1 MLKKIKQLTKETA
14 VYGISTIV
22 GRFINF
28 LLVPLYT
35 NVFVNSDFGQY
46 TLIYAYLSFFNV
58 VFIFGMDAAFLKYS
72 SLAEK
77 EKKKD
82 VFSTAFNFV
91 LLTTT
96 ILCGVLFIFR
106 DNLQSAAQIP
116 LSLTAIVNYVIL
128 ILFFDTLALI
138 PFANLRLE
146 NKASKFA
153 FIKLGNIILNL
164 SLNILL
170 ILKLKMGIEAIF
182 ISNLAASVFSFIVL
196 IPDVSKRFNFT
207 LSNKYL
213 KSMLKFAL
221 PYLPGSLA
229 AMMVQIIDVPIVR
242 ALTNE
247 STLGTY
253 RANYKLGILMML
265 FVSMFNY
272 AWQPFFLNNAK
283 EKNAKELFS
292 KVLTLFMITC
302 SLIWVALSFF
312 IDDFASLKI
321 YHNKSII
328 GHDYLSGVYIVPV
341 ILLAYL
347 FYGMYVNFTAGIYI
361 KEKTKYFPIVT
372 GAGAAINV
380 VINFLLIPRLGILGA
395 ALATLA
401 SYVVMSLSLFIFAQ
415 KHYKINYEYQ
425 KVFSILFLLILSI
438 IIYYYL
444 YFSGNLTLQWKIF
457 VVAGFVFFF
466 FALRIININE
476 IQKTFNFLIRRKN
489 GNKY

>member
-58 VFIFGMDAAFLKYS
+58 VFIYGMDAAFLKYS
-72 SLAEK
+72 SIAEK
-77 EKKKD
+77 EKKKN
-82 VFSTAFNFV
+82 VFSSAFNFV
-91 LLTTT
+91 FLTTT
-96 ILCGVLFIFR
+96 ILCLLFFIFKY
-106 DNLQSAAQIP
+106 DLQSAAKIP
-116 LSLTAIVNYVIL
+116 FELSDIINYVIL
-128 ILFFDTLALI
+128 ILFFDTITLI

-153 FIKLGNIILNL
+153 FIKLGNILINL
-164 SLNILL
+164 GLNIVL
-170 ILKLKMGIEAIF
+170 ILRLKMGIESIF
-182 ISNLAASVFSFIVL
+182 ISNFVASVFSFVML
-196 IPDVSKRFNFT
+196 IPEIIKRFEFSVSKE
-207 LSNKYL
+207 SL

-283 EKNAKELFS
+283 EQNAKELFA
-292 KVLTLFMITC
+292 KVLTLFMIVC
-302 SLIWVALSFF
+302 SLIWVVLSFF
-312 IDDFASLKI
+312 IDDFASFKI

-328 GHDYLSGVYIVPV
+328 GQGYLSGVYIVPI

-380 VINFLLIPRLGILGA
+380 IANFLMIPHLGILGA

-401 SYVVMSLSLFIFAQ
+401 SYVVMSVGLFFYSQ

-425 KVFSILFLLILSI
+425 KVFSILFLLILSTA
-438 IIYYYL
+438 IYYYL
-444 YFSGNLTLQWKIF
+444 YFSGNLTLHWKII
-457 VVAGFVFFF
+457 VVTGFILLF
-466 FALRIININE
+466 FALRIINTNE
-476 IQKTFNFLIRRKN
+476 VKRTFTFLIRRK
-489 GNKY
+489 K